1 MDCLVFLRPGAQS
14 GSQPFVCPRKIK
26 IFFPLRICLNLRS
39 HPIAHQIT
47 TIIMAKKT
55 AASKTPVFSARKK
68 SGITGHSAISLT
80 KGLAGGRPQALFAS
94 KHTRQIIRRHH
105 TLLKKQTAL
114 KVQLKAAAKGGAEA
128 RRLALQIEQLE
139 KEIEE
144 NGGIHEYQK
153 ASIAGQ
159 SSARGGDTS
168 KLLIQWMQ
176 QTWPEQFSDTNTPIK
191 NKFSLLE
198 VGSLSAENEC
208 STCGYFDPIERID
221 LNSQDPEHI
230 KQQDFMKRPLPKS
243 DAERFD
249 LISLSLVVN
258 YVPDHFERGEMLR
271 RTTQFLK
278 KPAADTKASAFPG
291 LFFVLPAPCVLN
303 SRYFTEARLLEI
315 MTALGYTMQLRKE
328 SSKLLYWFF
337 RLTGPPQAK
346 LPTFKRTE
354 LNPGSSR
361 NNFSICLK

>member
-1 MDCLVFLRPGAQS
+1 M
-14 GSQPFVCPRKIK
+14 
-26 IFFPLRICLNLRS
+26 RICLNLRS

-230 KQQDFMKRPLPKS
+230 K
-243 DAERFD
+243 
-249 LISLSLVVN
+249 
-258 YVPDHFERGEMLR
+258 
-271 RTTQFLK
+271 
-278 KPAADTKASAFPG
+278 
-291 LFFVLPAPCVLN
+291 
-303 SRYFTEARLLEI
+303 
-315 MTALGYTMQLRKE
+315 
-328 SSKLLYWFF
+328 
-337 RLTGPPQAK
+337 
-346 LPTFKRTE
+346 
-354 LNPGSSR
+354 
-361 NNFSICLK
+361 

>member
-1 MDCLVFLRPGAQS
+1 
-14 GSQPFVCPRKIK
+14 
-26 IFFPLRICLNLRS
+26 
-39 HPIAHQIT
+39 
-47 TIIMAKKT
+47 MAKKT
-55 AASKTPVFSARKK
+55 TVSKTPVFSARKK
-68 SGITGHSAISLT
+68 SSITGHSAISLA
-80 KGLAGGRPQALFAS
+80 KGLSGGRPQALFAS

-114 KVQLKAAAKGGAEA
+114 TVQLKAAKKGSSDE
-128 RRLALQIEQLE
+128 RRLGIQIEQLE

-168 KLLIQWMQ
+168 KLLIQWLRE
-176 QTWPEQFSDTNTPIK
+176 TWPDQFSAKSTSACE
-191 NKFSLLE
+191 KFSLLE

-208 STCGYFDPIERID
+208 STCGYFDPVERID
-221 LNSQDPEHI
+221 LNSQDPAHI
-230 KQQDFMKRPLPKS
+230 KQQNFMERPLPVS

-258 YVPDHFERGEMLR
+258 YVPNHFERGEMLR
-271 RTTQFLK
+271 RTTKFLK
-278 KPAADTKASAFPG
+278 KTAAGVKNSALPG
-291 LFFVLPAPCVLN
+291 IFFVLPAPCVLN

-337 RLTGPPQAK
+337 RLTSRPKAQI
-346 LPTFKRTE
+346 PTFKRTE